1 LYYFFILVWNL
12 IAMSVKLQQL
22 RYLREVVRSGLSISE
37 AAKALHTS
45 QPGVSKQIQMLEDQL
60 GVRVFE
66 RHGKRIVGVTAPG
79 KAVLA
84 IAERLLAETENL
96 KRVGEEFR
104 NDASGRFTIATTH
117 TQARYVLP
125 PVVKRFMALYP
136 AVQLNL
142 HQGNPTQVAQQA
154 AAGEVDLAIATEAV
168 DHFQELVLLPCYQW
182 NRSVIVTPGHP
193 LTKENPLTLEAL
205 SQYPLVTYDFSFT
218 GRTQMNKAFER
229 RGLTPNVVLTA
240 IDADVI
246 KTYVEIGLGVGI
258 IATMAFDPKRDVNL
272 RAIDVSHL
280 FESSTTRIGLR
291 RGAYLRR
298 YVYDFIE
305 LFAPHLTRDTIDAAM
320 RGDRHGASYEI

>member
-1 LYYFFILVWNL
+1 VP
-12 IAMSVKLQQL
+12 VKLQQL
-22 RYLREVVRSGLSISE
+22 RYLREIVRSGLSISE

-45 QPGVSKQIQMLEDQL
+45 QPGVSKQIQMLEEDL
-60 GVRVFE
+60 GVRIFE

-79 KAVLA
+79 KAVLV

-96 KRVGEEFR
+96 KRVGEEFS
-104 NDASGRFTIATTH
+104 NESTGRFTIATTH

-125 PVVKRFMALYP
+125 PMIKRFMALYP
-136 AVQLNL
+136 GVQLNL
-142 HQGNPTQVAQQA
+142 HQGNPTQVAKQA
-154 AAGEVDLAIATEAV
+154 ASGEADLAIATEAV
-168 DHFQELVLLPCYQW
+168 EHFQELVLLPCYQW
-182 NRSVIVTPGHP
+182 NRSVVVPPDHALLKEEP
-193 LTKENPLTLEAL
+193 LTIETIAR
-205 SQYPLVTYDFSFT
+205 YPLVTYDFSFT

-258 IATMAFDPKRDVNL
+258 IASMAFDPKRDANL

-305 LFAPHLTRDTIDAAM
+305 LFAPNLTRETVDAAM
-320 RGDRHGASYEI
+320 RGGASGTNYEI